1 MANSNNISRLCKPIA
16 PSTESKHKVSLV
28 MPKPLLTR
36 CTLLLSLLLP
46 LAGVATEL
54 YRYVDDKGVTVLS
67 RQGVPPQFIG
77 RGYEVLND
85 QGRVLRVIPP
95 APTSEE
101 YARMQA
107 DKARASS
114 DAQLLRL
121 YSSLEDVDRARE
133 RKLAEIDGVSSVARG
148 NLQSV
153 RTQQA
158 NLQGQAAEYERAGR
172 EVPANLLLQINNL
185 KDEQQRLLRDIA
197 RYRQVRKDAEAGFAA
212 DRARLAELFGEPK
225 AKP

>member
-1 MANSNNISRLCKPIA
+1 
-16 PSTESKHKVSLV
+16 

-46 LAGVATEL
+46 LSGVATEL

-67 RQGVPPQFIG
+67 RQGVPPEFVAK
-77 RGYEVLND
+77 GYEVLND

-95 APTSEE
+95 APTPEE
-101 YARMQA
+101 FARMQA

-121 YSSLEDVDRARE
+121 YSNLEDVDRARE
-133 RKLAEIDGVSSVARG
+133 RKLAELDGVTGVARG

-158 NLQGQAAEYERAGR
+158 NLQSQAADHERAGR
-172 EVPANLLLQINNL
+172 AVPEHLLAQINSL

-197 RYRQVRKDAEAGFAA
+197 RYQEARKKAEADFAA
-212 DRARLAELFGEPK
+212 DRARLAELFGEQ
-225 AKP
+225 